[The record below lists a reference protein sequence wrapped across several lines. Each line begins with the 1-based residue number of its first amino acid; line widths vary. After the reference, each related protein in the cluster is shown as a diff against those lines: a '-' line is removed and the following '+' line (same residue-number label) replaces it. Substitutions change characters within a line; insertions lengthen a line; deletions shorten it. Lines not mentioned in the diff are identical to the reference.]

1 MLIALGGFGPGDWLD
16 GVCIIALGGFGLGD
30 WLDGVCFIDRVVW
43 LGLFLTGLGCSGHYW
58 CFRFGWLSPL
68 RGALGTLVAFAYGVP

>member
-1 MLIALGGFGPGDWLD
+1 MLIALGGFGLGGWLD
-16 GVCIIALGGFGLGD
+16 GVCIIALGVLVIGSMGFALLLG
-30 WLDGVCFIDRVVW
+30 

-68 RGALGTLVAFAYGVP
+68 GGALGTLVAFAYGVP